1 MRIIGLDVGTKR
13 IGIAKADTSVRIAI
27 PNGYVLVNGQEIPEI
42 LRIARLN
49 DTNFFVVGLPRSND
63 GNETA
68 QSAYAR
74 KFADTLAA
82 SMPGARIYFQ
92 DESLTS
98 VVAEE
103 RLKKRKKNFEKG
115 EIDAEAASII
125 LQDFIE
131 NYAAKLAQN
140 SASKIPNRLVSPAAS
155 MNSSASPA
163 TAISPS
169 VNPAATL
176 GSPEVQSIIN
186 EPTKSEPEST
196 ESPRP
201 VKSLEKPMKKVKRI
215 LLSLFILLFLA
226 GLFGGGYYWY
236 SLQPVSSANCRF
248 DSAKTAAESNEKE
261 ANSVCEYQ
269 TIEISA
275 GESVKQIA
283 NNLKQADLIR
293 NPLAFELYA
302 RINNLH
308 AKLKTGK
315 YSFRKT
321 MSARAIAKQLVNGVV
336 SSDVFNLTILPGTSL
351 LGDKGKSQTGIIHQF
366 RTLGYSEEEIN
377 QALTKHYDNPILK
390 GLYANETKL
399 SDLKIPEKL
408 ALEGY
413 LYGET
418 YQFYNHEKLENV
430 ITTIL
435 NQFNDV
441 VVSNQLEE
449 KFKARGFTLR
459 QGITLAS
466 IIQKEAR
473 TEDMPGVSMVFQNRW
488 RQGIALGSDVTA
500 TYAADITG
508 IDRTNATNADI
519 LAVNSLYNTRKYPG
533 LPPGPIA
540 VPSKAALLAVAE
552 PDSSKASMLYFL
564 TGDDG
569 LMYYSSTDAEHNQ
582 KIRDHCQKLCKVQI

>member
-13 IGIAKADTSVRIAI
+13 IGVAKADTSVRIAI

-131 NYAAKLAQN
+131 HYAAKLAQN
-140 SASKIPNRLVSPAAS
+140 AASKIPNQLVNPVAEMNPFFSPAS
-155 MNSSASPA
+155 
-163 TAISPS
+163 
-169 VNPAATL
+169 TL

-186 EPTKSEPEST
+186 EPTKSESESS

-201 VKSLEKPMKKVKRI
+201 AKSSEKPMKKVKRI

-248 DSAKTAAESNEKE
+248 DSAKAAAESNEKE
-261 ANSVCEYQ
+261 SNSVCEYQ

-336 SSDVFNLTILPGTSL
+336 SSDVFNLTILPGTNL

-390 GLYANETKL
+390 GLYADETKL
-399 SDLKIPEKL
+399 SEPDIPVKL

-449 KFKARGFTLR
+449 KFKARGLSLR
-459 QGITLAS
+459 RGIILAS
-466 IIQKEAR
+466 IIQKEAH
-473 TEDMPGVSMVFQNRW
+473 TEDMPGVSMVFQNRLK
-488 RQGIALGSDVTA
+488 RGIALGSDVTA

-519 LAVNSLYNTRKYPG
+519 LAVNSLYNTRKFPG

>member
-13 IGIAKADTSVRIAI
+13 IGVAKADTSVRIAI

-131 NYAAKLAQN
+131 HYAAKLAQN
-140 SASKIPNRLVSPAAS
+140 AASKIPNQL
-155 MNSSASPA
+155 
-163 TAISPS
+163 
-169 VNPAATL
+169 VNPVAEMNPSFSPVATL

-201 VKSLEKPMKKVKRI
+201 AKSSEKPMKKVKRI
-215 LLSLFILLFLA
+215 IFSLLILIFLA

-248 DSAKTAAESNEKE
+248 DSAKAAAESNEKE

-390 GLYANETKL
+390 DLYANETKL
-399 SDLKIPEKL
+399 SNPEIPEKL

-466 IIQKEAR
+466 IIQKEAH
-473 TEDMPGVSMVFQNRW
+473 TEDMPGVSMVFQNRLK
-488 RQGIALGSDVTA
+488 RGIALGSDVTA

-519 LAVNSLYNTRKYPG
+519 LAVTSSYNTRKFPG

>member
-13 IGIAKADTSVRIAI
+13 IGVAKADTAVRIAI

-131 NYAAKLAQN
+131 HYAAKLAQN
-140 SASKIPNRLVSPAAS
+140 AASKIPNQLTDPAA
-155 MNSSASPA
+155 
-163 TAISPS
+163 
-169 VNPAATL
+169 VL
-176 GSPEVQSIIN
+176 GSPEIQSIIN
-186 EPTKSEPEST
+186 EPSKADSESSKT
-196 ESPRP
+196 EDQLKKQSEQI
-201 VKSLEKPMKKVKRI
+201 KTAEKPMKKVKRI
-215 LLSLFILLFLA
+215 LLSFFILLFLA

-248 DSAKTAAESNEKE
+248 DSAKAAAESNEKE
-261 ANSVCEYQ
+261 SNSVCEYQ

-336 SSDVFNLTILPGTSL
+336 SSDVFNLTILPGTNL

-377 QALTKHYDNPILK
+377 QALTKHYDNPVLK
-390 GLYANETKL
+390 GLYADETKL
-399 SDLKIPEKL
+399 SNPEIPVKL

-449 KFKARGFTLR
+449 KFKARGLSLR
-459 QGITLAS
+459 EGIILAS

-473 TEDMPGVSMVFQNRW
+473 TEDMPGVSMVFQNRLK
-488 RQGIALGSDVTA
+488 QGIALGSDVTA

-519 LAVNSLYNTRKYPG
+519 LAVNSLYNTRKFPG

>member
-13 IGIAKADTSVRIAI
+13 IGVAKADTSVRIAI

-131 NYAAKLAQN
+131 HYAAKLAQN
-140 SASKIPNRLVSPAAS
+140 AASKIPNQLVNPVAEMNPSFSPAS
-155 MNSSASPA
+155 
-163 TAISPS
+163 
-169 VNPAATL
+169 TL

-186 EPTKSEPEST
+186 EPTKSESESS

-201 VKSLEKPMKKVKRI
+201 AKSSEKPMKKVKRI
-215 LLSLFILLFLA
+215 LLSFFILLFLA

-248 DSAKTAAESNEKE
+248 DSAKAAAESNEKE
-261 ANSVCEYQ
+261 SSSVCEYQ

-336 SSDVFNLTILPGTSL
+336 SSDVFNLTILPGTNL

-377 QALTKHYDNPILK
+377 QALTKHYDSPVLK
-390 GLYANETKL
+390 GLYADGNNL
-399 SDLKIPEKL
+399 SEPDIPAKL

-435 NQFNDV
+435 TQFNDV

-466 IIQKEAR
+466 IIQKEAH
-473 TEDMPGVSMVFQNRW
+473 TEDMPGVSMVFQNRLK
-488 RQGIALGSDVTA
+488 RGIALGSDVTA

-508 IDRTNATNADI
+508 IDRTAATNADI
-519 LAVNSLYNTRKYPG
+519 LAVNSRYNTRKSTG
-533 LPPGPIA
+533 IPPGPIA

>member
-13 IGIAKADTSVRIAI
+13 IGVAKADTSVRIAI

-131 NYAAKLAQN
+131 HYAAKLAQN
-140 SASKIPNRLVSPAAS
+140 SAVKIPNQLASPAA
-155 MNSSASPA
+155 NINPSAS
-163 TAISPS
+163 
-169 VNPAATL
+169 PAATL

-201 VKSLEKPMKKVKRI
+201 DRSLEKPMKKVKRI

-248 DSAKTAAESNEKE
+248 DSAKAASESNEKE
-261 ANSVCEYQ
+261 ADSNCEYQ
-269 TIEISA
+269 TIEVTA
-275 GESVKQIA
+275 GESVKEIA
-283 NNLKQADLIR
+283 SSLKQADLIR
-293 NPLAFELYA
+293 NPHAFELYA

-308 AKLKTGK
+308 AKLKAGK

-336 SSDVFNLTILPGTSL
+336 SSDVFNLTILPGTNL

-377 QALTKHYDNPILK
+377 QALTKHYDNPVLK
-390 GLYANETKL
+390 GLYADENKL
-399 SDLKIPEKL
+399 SNPDIPAKL

-459 QGITLAS
+459 EGIILAS
-466 IIQKEAR
+466 IVQKEAR
-473 TEDMPGVSMVFQNRW
+473 TEDMPGVSMVFQNRLK
-488 RQGIALGSDVTA
+488 QGIALGSDVTA

-508 IDRTNATNADI
+508 IDRTTATNADI
-519 LAVNSLYNTRKYPG
+519 LAVNSLYNTRKFPG

-569 LMYYSSTDAEHNQ
+569 LMYYSGTDAEHNQ

>member
-13 IGIAKADTSVRIAI
+13 IGVAKADTSVRIAI

-131 NYAAKLAQN
+131 HYAAKLAQN
-140 SASKIPNRLVSPAAS
+140 AASKIPNQLVNPVAEMNPSFSPAS
-155 MNSSASPA
+155 
-163 TAISPS
+163 
-169 VNPAATL
+169 TL

-186 EPTKSEPEST
+186 EPTKSKAEST

-201 VKSLEKPMKKVKRI
+201 DRSLEKPMKKVKRI

-248 DSAKTAAESNEKE
+248 DSAKAASESNEKE
-261 ANSVCEYQ
+261 ADSNCEYQ
-269 TIEISA
+269 TIEVTA
-275 GESVKQIA
+275 GESVKEIA
-283 NNLKQADLIR
+283 SSLKKADLIR
-293 NPLAFELYA
+293 NPHAFELYA

-308 AKLKTGK
+308 AKLKAGK

-336 SSDVFNLTILPGTSL
+336 SSDVFNLTILPGTNL

-377 QALTKHYDNPILK
+377 QALTKHYDNPVLK
-390 GLYANETKL
+390 GLYADETKL
-399 SDLKIPEKL
+399 SNLEIPAKL

-459 QGITLAS
+459 EGITLAS
-466 IIQKEAR
+466 IIQKEAN
-473 TEDMPGVSMVFQNRW
+473 TEDMPGVSMVFQNRLK
-488 RQGIALGSDVTA
+488 QGIALGSDVTA

-508 IDRTNATNADI
+508 IDRANATNADI
-519 LAVNSLYNTRKYPG
+519 LAVNSLYNTRKFPG

>member
-13 IGIAKADTSVRIAI
+13 IGVAKADTSVRIAI

-131 NYAAKLAQN
+131 HYAAKLAQN
-140 SASKIPNRLVSPAAS
+140 SAVKIPNQLASPAA
-155 MNSSASPA
+155 NIDPSAS
-163 TAISPS
+163 
-169 VNPAATL
+169 PAATL

-186 EPTKSEPEST
+186 EPTKSEPESPD
-196 ESPRP
+196 SPRP
-201 VKSLEKPMKKVKRI
+201 DRSLEKPMKKVKRI

-248 DSAKTAAESNEKE
+248 DSAKAASESNEKE
-261 ANSVCEYQ
+261 ADSNCEYQ
-269 TIEISA
+269 TIEVTA
-275 GESVKQIA
+275 GESVKEIA

-293 NPLAFELYA
+293 NPQAFELYA

-336 SSDVFNLTILPGTSL
+336 SSDVFNLTILPGTNL

-377 QALTKHYDNPILK
+377 QALTKHYDNPVLK
-390 GLYANETKL
+390 GLYADENKL
-399 SDLKIPEKL
+399 SNPDIPAKL

-449 KFKARGFTLR
+449 KFKARGLSLR
-459 QGITLAS
+459 EGITLAS
-466 IIQKEAR
+466 IIQKEAN
-473 TEDMPGVSMVFQNRW
+473 TEDMPGVSMVFQNRLK
-488 RQGIALGSDVTA
+488 QGIALGSDVTA

-508 IDRTNATNADI
+508 IDRANATNADI
-519 LAVNSLYNTRKYPG
+519 LAVNSLYNTRKFPG

>member
-13 IGIAKADTSVRIAI
+13 IGVAKADTSVRIAI

-131 NYAAKLAQN
+131 HYAAKLAQN
-140 SASKIPNRLVSPAAS
+140 SAVKIPNQLASPAA
-155 MNSSASPA
+155 NIDPSAS
-163 TAISPS
+163 
-169 VNPAATL
+169 PAATL

-201 VKSLEKPMKKVKRI
+201 DRSLEKPMKKVKRI
-215 LLSLFILLFLA
+215 LFSILILIFLA

-248 DSAKTAAESNEKE
+248 DSAKAAAESNEKE
-261 ANSVCEYQ
+261 SNSVCEYQ

-336 SSDVFNLTILPGTSL
+336 SSDVFNLTILPGTNL

-377 QALTKHYDNPILK
+377 KALTKHYDNPVLK
-390 GLYANETKL
+390 GLYADETKL
-399 SDLKIPEKL
+399 SNPEIPVKL

-449 KFKARGFTLR
+449 KFKARGLSLR
-459 QGITLAS
+459 EGIILAS

-519 LAVNSLYNTRKYPG
+519 LAVNSLYNTRKFPG

-582 KIRDHCQKLCKVQI
+582 KIRDHCQKLCRVQI

>member
-13 IGIAKADTSVRIAI
+13 IGVAKADTSVRIAI

-140 SASKIPNRLVSPAAS
+140 STSKIPNRLVSPAAS

-215 LLSLFILLFLA
+215 LFSLFILLFLA

-248 DSAKTAAESNEKE
+248 DSAKAASESNEKE
-261 ANSVCEYQ
+261 SNSVCEYQ

-283 NNLKQADLIR
+283 NNLKRADLIR

-390 GLYANETKL
+390 GLYADEIKL
-399 SDLKIPEKL
+399 SEPDIPVKL

-449 KFKARGFTLR
+449 KFKARGLSLR
-459 QGITLAS
+459 QGIILAS
-466 IIQKEAR
+466 IIQKEAH
-473 TEDMPGVSMVFQNRW
+473 TEDMPGVSMVFQNRLK
-488 RQGIALGSDVTA
+488 RGIALGSDVTA
-500 TYAADITG
+500 TYAADIVG
-508 IDRTNATNADI
+508 IDRATATNADI
-519 LAVNSLYNTRKYPG
+519 LAVESRYNTRKSTG

>member
-1 MRIIGLDVGTKR
+1 
-13 IGIAKADTSVRIAI
+13 
-27 PNGYVLVNGQEIPEI
+27 
-42 LRIARLN
+42 
-49 DTNFFVVGLPRSND
+49 
-63 GNETA
+63 
-68 QSAYAR
+68 
-74 KFADTLAA
+74 
-82 SMPGARIYFQ
+82 
-92 DESLTS
+92 
-98 VVAEE
+98 
-103 RLKKRKKNFEKG
+103 
-115 EIDAEAASII
+115 
-125 LQDFIE
+125 
-131 NYAAKLAQN
+131 
-140 SASKIPNRLVSPAAS
+140 
-155 MNSSASPA
+155 
-163 TAISPS
+163 
-169 VNPAATL
+169 
-176 GSPEVQSIIN
+176 
-186 EPTKSEPEST
+186 
-196 ESPRP
+196 
-201 VKSLEKPMKKVKRI
+201 MKKVKRI
-215 LLSLFILLFLA
+215 LLSFFILLFLA

-248 DSAKTAAESNEKE
+248 DSAKAAAESNEKE
-261 ANSVCEYQ
+261 SNSVCEYQ

-336 SSDVFNLTILPGTSL
+336 SSDVFNLTILPGTNL

-377 QALTKHYDNPILK
+377 QALTKHYDNPVLK
-390 GLYANETKL
+390 GLYADKTKL
-399 SDLKIPEKL
+399 SNPEIPAKL

-459 QGITLAS
+459 EGIILAS
-466 IIQKEAR
+466 VIQKEAR
-473 TEDMPGVSMVFQNRW
+473 TEDMPGVSMVFQNRLK
-488 RQGIALGSDVTA
+488 QGIALGSDVTA

-508 IDRTNATNADI
+508 VDRTNATNADI
-519 LAVNSLYNTRKYPG
+519 LAVNSLYNTRRFPG

>member
-13 IGIAKADTSVRIAI
+13 IGVAKADTSVRIAI

-131 NYAAKLAQN
+131 HYAAKLAQN
-140 SASKIPNRLVSPAAS
+140 AASKIPNQLASPAA
-155 MNSSASPA
+155 NIDPSASPA

-169 VNPAATL
+169 FSPATTL

-186 EPTKSEPEST
+186 ESTKSEAEST

-201 VKSLEKPMKKVKRI
+201 DRSLEKPMKKVKRI

-248 DSAKTAAESNEKE
+248 DSAKAASESNEKE
-261 ANSVCEYQ
+261 ADSNCEYQ
-269 TIEISA
+269 TIEVTA

-336 SSDVFNLTILPGTSL
+336 SSDVFNLTILPGTNL

-377 QALTKHYDNPILK
+377 QALTKHYDNPVLK
-390 GLYANETKL
+390 GLYADETKL
-399 SDLKIPEKL
+399 SNPEIPVKL

-449 KFKARGFTLR
+449 KFKARGLSLR
-459 QGITLAS
+459 EGIILAS

-473 TEDMPGVSMVFQNRW
+473 TEDMPGVSMVFQNRL

-508 IDRTNATNADI
+508 IDRANATNADI
-519 LAVNSLYNTRKYPG
+519 LAVNSLYNTRKFPG

>member
-13 IGIAKADTSVRIAI
+13 IGVAKADTSVRIAI

-131 NYAAKLAQN
+131 HYAAKLAQN
-140 SASKIPNRLVSPAAS
+140 AASKIPNQLVNPVAEMNPSFSPAS
-155 MNSSASPA
+155 
-163 TAISPS
+163 
-169 VNPAATL
+169 TL

-186 EPTKSEPEST
+186 EPTKSESESS

-201 VKSLEKPMKKVKRI
+201 AKSSEKPMKKVKRI
-215 LLSLFILLFLA
+215 LLSFFILLFLA

-248 DSAKTAAESNEKE
+248 DSAKAAAESNEKE
-261 ANSVCEYQ
+261 SNSVCEYQ

-336 SSDVFNLTILPGTSL
+336 SSDVFNLTILPGTNL

-377 QALTKHYDNPILK
+377 QALTKHYDNPVLK
-390 GLYANETKL
+390 GLYADETKL
-399 SDLKIPEKL
+399 SNPEIPAKL

-459 QGITLAS
+459 EGIILAS

-473 TEDMPGVSMVFQNRW
+473 TEDMSGVSMVFQNRLK
-488 RQGIALGSDVTA
+488 QGIALGSDVTA

-519 LAVNSLYNTRKYPG
+519 LAVNSLYNTRKFPG

>member
-215 LLSLFILLFLA
+215 LFSLFILLFLA

-248 DSAKTAAESNEKE
+248 DSAKAASESNEKE
-261 ANSVCEYQ
+261 SNSVCEYQ
-269 TIEISA
+269 TIEISD

-283 NNLKQADLIR
+283 NNLKRADLIR

-449 KFKARGFTLR
+449 KFKARGLSLR
-459 QGITLAS
+459 RGIILAS
-466 IIQKEAR
+466 IIQKEAN
-473 TEDMPGVSMVFQNRW
+473 TEDMPGVSMVFQNRLK
-488 RQGIALGSDVTA
+488 RGIALGSDVTA

-508 IDRTNATNADI
+508 IDRANATNADI
-519 LAVNSLYNTRKYPG
+519 LAVNSRYNTRKSTG

-552 PDSSKASMLYFL
+552 PDTSKASMLYFL

>member
-13 IGIAKADTSVRIAI
+13 IGVAKADTSVRIAI

-131 NYAAKLAQN
+131 HYAAKLAQN
-140 SASKIPNRLVSPAAS
+140 AASKIPNQLVNPVAEMNPSFSPAS
-155 MNSSASPA
+155 
-163 TAISPS
+163 
-169 VNPAATL
+169 TL

-186 EPTKSEPEST
+186 EPTKSESESS

-201 VKSLEKPMKKVKRI
+201 AKSSEKPMKKVKRI
-215 LLSLFILLFLA
+215 LLSFFILLFLA

-248 DSAKTAAESNEKE
+248 DSAKAAAESNEKE
-261 ANSVCEYQ
+261 SNSVCEYQ

-336 SSDVFNLTILPGTSL
+336 SSDVFNLTILPGTNL

-377 QALTKHYDNPILK
+377 QAITKHYDNPVLK
-390 GLYANETKL
+390 GLYADETKL
-399 SDLKIPEKL
+399 SNPDIPAKL

-459 QGITLAS
+459 EGVILAS

-473 TEDMPGVSMVFQNRW
+473 TEDMPGVSMVFQNR
-488 RQGIALGSDVTA
+488 RRLGIALGSDVTA

-519 LAVNSLYNTRKYPG
+519 LAVNSLYNTRKFPG

>member
-13 IGIAKADTSVRIAI
+13 IGVAKADTSVRIAI

-131 NYAAKLAQN
+131 HYAAKLAQN
-140 SASKIPNRLVSPAAS
+140 SAVKIPNQLASPAA
-155 MNSSASPA
+155 NIDPSASPA
-163 TAISPS
+163 S
-169 VNPAATL
+169 TL

-186 EPTKSEPEST
+186 EPTKSEAEST

-201 VKSLEKPMKKVKRI
+201 DRSLEKPMKKVKRI

-248 DSAKTAAESNEKE
+248 DSAKAAAESNEKE
-261 ANSVCEYQ
+261 SNSVCEYQ

-293 NPLAFELYA
+293 NPLAFEFYA

-336 SSDVFNLTILPGTSL
+336 SSDVFNLTILPGTNL

-377 QALTKHYDNPILK
+377 QALTKHYDNPVLK
-390 GLYANETKL
+390 GLYADETKL
-399 SDLKIPEKL
+399 SNPEIPVKL
-408 ALEGY
+408 TLEGY

-449 KFKARGFTLR
+449 KFKARGLSLR
-459 QGITLAS
+459 EGIILAS
-466 IIQKEAR
+466 IIQKEAN
-473 TEDMPGVSMVFQNRW
+473 TEDMPGVSMVFQNRLK
-488 RQGIALGSDVTA
+488 QGIALGSDVTA

-519 LAVNSLYNTRKYPG
+519 LAVNSLYNTRKFPG

-569 LMYYSSTDAEHNQ
+569 LMYYSGTDAEHNQ

>member
-131 NYAAKLAQN
+131 HYAAKLAQN
-140 SASKIPNRLVSPAAS
+140 SAVKIPNQLVSPVTS
-155 MNSSASPA
+155 MNQSISPA
-163 TAISPS
+163 T
-169 VNPAATL
+169 TL

-186 EPTKSEPEST
+186 ESTKSEPEST

-201 VKSLEKPMKKVKRI
+201 DRSLEKPMKKVKRI

-248 DSAKTAAESNEKE
+248 DSAKAASESNEKE
-261 ANSVCEYQ
+261 ADSNCEYQ
-269 TIEISA
+269 TIEVTA
-275 GESVKQIA
+275 GESVKEIA
-283 NNLKQADLIR
+283 SSLKQADLIR
-293 NPLAFELYA
+293 NPHAFELYA

-308 AKLKTGK
+308 AKLKAGK

-336 SSDVFNLTILPGTSL
+336 SSDVFNLTILPGTNL

-377 QALTKHYDNPILK
+377 QALTKHYNNPVLK
-390 GLYANETKL
+390 GLYADEAKL
-399 SDLKIPEKL
+399 SNPDIPAKL

-459 QGITLAS
+459 EGITLAS
-466 IIQKEAR
+466 IIQKEAN
-473 TEDMPGVSMVFQNRW
+473 TEDMPGVSMVFQNRLK
-488 RQGIALGSDVTA
+488 QGIALGSDVTA

-519 LAVNSLYNTRKYPG
+519 LAVNSLYNTRKFPG

>member
-13 IGIAKADTSVRIAI
+13 IGVAKADTSVRIAI

-169 VNPAATL
+169 FSPATTL

-186 EPTKSEPEST
+186 EPTKLESESS
-196 ESPRP
+196 ESPRLA
-201 VKSLEKPMKKVKRI
+201 KSSEKPMKKVKRI

-248 DSAKTAAESNEKE
+248 DSAKAAAESNEKE

-269 TIEISA
+269 IIEISA

-466 IIQKEAR
+466 IIQKEAN
-473 TEDMPGVSMVFQNRW
+473 TEDMPGVSMVFQNRLK
-488 RQGIALGSDVTA
+488 RGIALGSDVTA

-508 IDRTNATNADI
+508 IDRTTATNADI
-519 LAVNSLYNTRKYPG
+519 LAVDSFYNTRKYPG

>member
-13 IGIAKADTSVRIAI
+13 IGVAKADTSVRIAI

-131 NYAAKLAQN
+131 HYAAKLAQN
-140 SASKIPNRLVSPAAS
+140 SASKIPNQLVNAAT
-155 MNSSASPA
+155 NINPSASPA
-163 TAISPS
+163 S
-169 VNPAATL
+169 TL

-186 EPTKSEPEST
+186 EPTKSESESS

-201 VKSLEKPMKKVKRI
+201 AKSSEKPMKKVKRI

-248 DSAKTAAESNEKE
+248 DSAKAAAESNEKE
-261 ANSVCEYQ
+261 SNSVCEYQ
-269 TIEISA
+269 TIEVSA

-283 NNLKQADLIR
+283 NNLKQSGLIR

-336 SSDVFNLTILPGTSL
+336 SSDVFNLTILPGTNL

-377 QALTKHYDNPILK
+377 QALTKHYDNPVLK
-390 GLYANETKL
+390 GLYADETKL
-399 SDLKIPEKL
+399 SNPEIPAKL

-441 VVSNQLEE
+441 VASNQLEE

-459 QGITLAS
+459 EGIILAS

-473 TEDMPGVSMVFQNRW
+473 TEDMPGVSMVFQNRL

-519 LAVNSLYNTRKYPG
+519 LAVNSLYNTRKFPG

>member
-13 IGIAKADTSVRIAI
+13 IGVAKADTSVRIAI

-131 NYAAKLAQN
+131 HYAAKLAQN
-140 SASKIPNRLVSPAAS
+140 TASKIPNQL
-155 MNSSASPA
+155 ASPA
-163 TAISPS
+163 VNIDPS
-169 VNPAATL
+169 ASPAATL
-176 GSPEVQSIIN
+176 GSPEIQSIIN
-186 EPTKSEPEST
+186 EPTKPDLDSSESLR
-196 ESPRP
+196 SDR
-201 VKSLEKPMKKVKRI
+201 SLEKPMKKVKRI

-236 SLQPVSSANCRF
+236 SLQSVSSANCRF
-248 DSAKTAAESNEKE
+248 DSAKAAAESNEKE
-261 ANSVCEYQ
+261 ADSNCEYQ
-269 TIEISA
+269 TIEVTA
-275 GESVKQIA
+275 GESVKEIA

-293 NPLAFELYA
+293 DPMAFELYA
-302 RINNLH
+302 RISNFH
-308 AKLKTGK
+308 AKLKAGK

-336 SSDVFNLTILPGTSL
+336 SSDVFNLTILPGTNL

-377 QALTKHYDNPILK
+377 QALTKHYDNPVLK
-390 GLYANETKL
+390 GLYADENKL
-399 SDLKIPEKL
+399 SNPDIPAKL

-430 ITTIL
+430 IMTIL

-449 KFKARGFTLR
+449 KFKARGLSLR
-459 QGITLAS
+459 EGIILAS

-473 TEDMPGVSMVFQNRW
+473 TEDMPGVSMVFQNRLK
-488 RQGIALGSDVTA
+488 QGIALGSDVTA

-519 LAVNSLYNTRKYPG
+519 LAVNSLYNTRKFPG

>member
-13 IGIAKADTSVRIAI
+13 IGVAKADTSVRIAI

-131 NYAAKLAQN
+131 HYAAKLAQN
-140 SASKIPNRLVSPAAS
+140 SAVKIPNQLASPAA
-155 MNSSASPA
+155 NIDPSAS
-163 TAISPS
+163 
-169 VNPAATL
+169 PAATL

-201 VKSLEKPMKKVKRI
+201 DRSLEKPMKKVKRI
-215 LLSLFILLFLA
+215 LFSILILIFLA

-248 DSAKTAAESNEKE
+248 DSAKAAAESNEKE
-261 ANSVCEYQ
+261 SNSVCEYQ

-336 SSDVFNLTILPGTSL
+336 SSDVFNLTILPGTNL

-377 QALTKHYDNPILK
+377 QALTKHYDNPVLK
-390 GLYANETKL
+390 GLYADETKL
-399 SDLKIPEKL
+399 SNPEIPVKL

-430 ITTIL
+430 TTTIL

-449 KFKARGFTLR
+449 KFKARGLSLR
-459 QGITLAS
+459 EGIILAS

-473 TEDMPGVSMVFQNRW
+473 TEDMPGVSMVFQNRLK
-488 RQGIALGSDVTA
+488 QGIALGSDVTA

-519 LAVNSLYNTRKYPG
+519 LAVNSLYNTRKFPG

>member
-215 LLSLFILLFLA
+215 LLSLFILLFFA

-248 DSAKTAAESNEKE
+248 DSAKAAAESNEKE

>member
-13 IGIAKADTSVRIAI
+13 IGVAKADTSVRIAI

-131 NYAAKLAQN
+131 HYAAKLAQN
-140 SASKIPNRLVSPAAS
+140 SASKIPNQLVNAAT
-155 MNSSASPA
+155 NINPSAS
-163 TAISPS
+163 
-169 VNPAATL
+169 PAATL

-201 VKSLEKPMKKVKRI
+201 DRSLEKPMKKVKRI

-248 DSAKTAAESNEKE
+248 DSAKAAAESNEKE

-269 TIEISA
+269 TIEVTA
-275 GESVKQIA
+275 GESVKEIA
-283 NNLKQADLIR
+283 NNLKRADLIR
-293 NPLAFELYA
+293 NPHAFELYA

-308 AKLKTGK
+308 AKLKAGR

-336 SSDVFNLTILPGTSL
+336 SSDVFNLTILPGTNL

-366 RTLGYSEEEIN
+366 RTLGYPEEEIN
-377 QALTKHYDNPILK
+377 QALTKHYDNPVLK
-390 GLYANETKL
+390 GLYADETKL
-399 SDLKIPEKL
+399 SNPEIPVKL

-449 KFKARGFTLR
+449 KFKARGLSLR
-459 QGITLAS
+459 EGIILAS
-466 IIQKEAR
+466 IIQKEAH
-473 TEDMPGVSMVFQNRW
+473 TEDMPGVSMVFQNRLK
-488 RQGIALGSDVTA
+488 RGIALGSDVTA

-519 LAVNSLYNTRKYPG
+519 LAVTSSYNTRKFPG

>member
-13 IGIAKADTSVRIAI
+13 IGVAKVDTSVRIAI

-131 NYAAKLAQN
+131 HYAAKLAQN

-155 MNSSASPA
+155 MNPSISPA

-169 VNPAATL
+169 VSPATTL

-186 EPTKSEPEST
+186 EPTKSESEST

-201 VKSLEKPMKKVKRI
+201 AKSSEKPMKKVKRI
-215 LLSLFILLFLA
+215 IFSLLILIFLA

-248 DSAKTAAESNEKE
+248 DSARAAAESNEKE
-261 ANSVCEYQ
+261 SNSVCEYQ

-283 NNLKQADLIR
+283 NNLKQVDLIR

-377 QALTKHYDNPILK
+377 QALTKHYDNPVLN
-390 GLYANETKL
+390 GLYAGENNL
-399 SDLKIPEKL
+399 SEPDIPAKL

-449 KFKARGFTLR
+449 KFKARGLSLR
-459 QGITLAS
+459 EGIILAS
-466 IIQKEAR
+466 IIQKEAN
-473 TEDMPGVSMVFQNRW
+473 TEDMPGVSMVFQNRLK
-488 RQGIALGSDVTA
+488 RGIALGSDVTA

-508 IDRTNATNADI
+508 IDRANATNADI
-519 LAVNSLYNTRKYPG
+519 LAVNSRYNTRKSTG

-552 PDSSKASMLYFL
+552 PDTSKASMLYFL

>member
-13 IGIAKADTSVRIAI
+13 IGVAKADTSVRIAI
-27 PNGYVLVNGQEIPEI
+27 PNGYVMVNGQEIPEI

-140 SASKIPNRLVSPAAS
+140 SAVKIPNQL
-155 MNSSASPA
+155 ASPA
-163 TAISPS
+163 TNIDPS
-169 VNPAATL
+169 ASPAATL

-186 EPTKSEPEST
+186 EPTKSEAEST

-201 VKSLEKPMKKVKRI
+201 DRSLEKPMKKVKRI

-248 DSAKTAAESNEKE
+248 DSAKAASESNEKE
-261 ANSVCEYQ
+261 ADSNCEYQ
-269 TIEISA
+269 TIEVTA
-275 GESVKQIA
+275 GESVKEIA
-283 NNLKQADLIR
+283 SSLKQADLIR
-293 NPLAFELYA
+293 NPHAFELYA

-308 AKLKTGK
+308 AKLKAGK

-336 SSDVFNLTILPGTSL
+336 SSDVFNLTILPGTNL

-377 QALTKHYDNPILK
+377 QALTKHYDNPVLK
-390 GLYANETKL
+390 GLYADENKL
-399 SDLKIPEKL
+399 SNPDIPAKL

-449 KFKARGFTLR
+449 KFKARGLSLR
-459 QGITLAS
+459 EGIILAS

-473 TEDMPGVSMVFQNRW
+473 TEDMPGVSMVFQNRL

-508 IDRTNATNADI
+508 IDRANATNADI
-519 LAVNSLYNTRKYPG
+519 LAVNSLYNTRKFPG

>member
-13 IGIAKADTSVRIAI
+13 IGVAKADTSVRIAI

-131 NYAAKLAQN
+131 HYAAKLAQN
-140 SASKIPNRLVSPAAS
+140 AASKIPNQLVNTTTNINP
-155 MNSSASPA
+155 SASPA
-163 TAISPS
+163 S
-169 VNPAATL
+169 TL

-186 EPTKSEPEST
+186 EPTKSESESS

-201 VKSLEKPMKKVKRI
+201 AKSSEKPMKKVKRI

-248 DSAKTAAESNEKE
+248 DSAKAAAESNEKE
-261 ANSVCEYQ
+261 SNSVCEYQ
-269 TIEISA
+269 TIEVSA

-283 NNLKQADLIR
+283 NNLKQSGLIR

-336 SSDVFNLTILPGTSL
+336 SSDVFNLTILPGTNL

-377 QALTKHYDNPILK
+377 QALTKHYDNPVLK
-390 GLYANETKL
+390 GLYADETKL
-399 SDLKIPEKL
+399 SNPEIPAKL

-441 VVSNQLEE
+441 VASNQLEE

-459 QGITLAS
+459 EGIILAS

-473 TEDMPGVSMVFQNRW
+473 TEDMPGVSMVFQNRL

-508 IDRTNATNADI
+508 IDRANATNADI
-519 LAVNSLYNTRKYPG
+519 LAVNSLYNTRKFPG

>member
-13 IGIAKADTSVRIAI
+13 IGVAKADTSVRIAI

-131 NYAAKLAQN
+131 HYAAKLAQN
-140 SASKIPNRLVSPAAS
+140 SASKIPNQLVNPVTEMNPSFSPAS
-155 MNSSASPA
+155 
-163 TAISPS
+163 
-169 VNPAATL
+169 TL

-186 EPTKSEPEST
+186 EPTKSESESS

-201 VKSLEKPMKKVKRI
+201 AKSSEKPMKKVKRI
-215 LLSLFILLFLA
+215 LFSILILIFLA

-248 DSAKTAAESNEKE
+248 DSAKAASESNEKE
-261 ANSVCEYQ
+261 ADSNCEYQ
-269 TIEISA
+269 TIEVTA
-275 GESVKQIA
+275 GESVKEIA

-336 SSDVFNLTILPGTSL
+336 SSDVFNLTILPGTNL

-377 QALTKHYDNPILK
+377 QALTKHYDNPVLK
-390 GLYANETKL
+390 GLYADETKL
-399 SDLKIPEKL
+399 SNPEIPVKL

-449 KFKARGFTLR
+449 KFKARGLSLR
-459 QGITLAS
+459 EGIILAS

-473 TEDMPGVSMVFQNRW
+473 TEDMPGVSMVFQNRLK
-488 RQGIALGSDVTA
+488 QGIALGSDVTA

-519 LAVNSLYNTRKYPG
+519 LAVNSLYNTRKFPG

-552 PDSSKASMLYFL
+552 PDNSKASMLYFL

>member
-13 IGIAKADTSVRIAI
+13 IGVAKADTSVRIAI

-131 NYAAKLAQN
+131 HYAAKLAQN
-140 SASKIPNRLVSPAAS
+140 AASKIPNQLVNPVAEMNPSFSPAS
-155 MNSSASPA
+155 
-163 TAISPS
+163 
-169 VNPAATL
+169 TL

-201 VKSLEKPMKKVKRI
+201 DRSLEKPMKKVKRI

-248 DSAKTAAESNEKE
+248 DSAKAAAESNEKE

-269 TIEISA
+269 TIEVTA
-275 GESVKQIA
+275 GESVKEIA
-283 NNLKQADLIR
+283 NNLKRADLIR
-293 NPLAFELYA
+293 NPHAFELYA

-308 AKLKTGK
+308 AKLKAGK

-336 SSDVFNLTILPGTSL
+336 SSDVFNLTILPGTNL

-377 QALTKHYDNPILK
+377 QALTKHYDNPVLK
-390 GLYANETKL
+390 GLYADETKL
-399 SDLKIPEKL
+399 SNPEIPAKL

-459 QGITLAS
+459 EGIILAS

-473 TEDMPGVSMVFQNRW
+473 TEDMPGVSMVFQNRLK
-488 RQGIALGSDVTA
+488 QGIALGSDVTA

-519 LAVNSLYNTRKYPG
+519 LAVNSLYNTRKFPG

>member
-13 IGIAKADTSVRIAI
+13 IGVAKADTSVRIAI

-131 NYAAKLAQN
+131 HYAAKLAQN
-140 SASKIPNRLVSPAAS
+140 AASKIPNQLVNPVAEMNPSFSPAS
-155 MNSSASPA
+155 
-163 TAISPS
+163 
-169 VNPAATL
+169 TL
-176 GSPEVQSIIN
+176 GSLEVQSIIN
-186 EPTKSEPEST
+186 EPTKSESESS

-201 VKSLEKPMKKVKRI
+201 AKSSEKPMKKVKRI
-215 LLSLFILLFLA
+215 LLSFFILLFLA

-248 DSAKTAAESNEKE
+248 DSAKAAAESNEKE
-261 ANSVCEYQ
+261 SNSVCEYQ

-336 SSDVFNLTILPGTSL
+336 SSDVFNLTILPGTNL

-377 QALTKHYDNPILK
+377 QALTKHYDNPVLK
-390 GLYANETKL
+390 GLYADETKL
-399 SDLKIPEKL
+399 SNPEIPVKL

-449 KFKARGFTLR
+449 KFKARGLSLR
-459 QGITLAS
+459 EGIILAS

-473 TEDMPGVSMVFQNRW
+473 TEDMPGVSMVFQNRL

-508 IDRTNATNADI
+508 IDRANATNADI
-519 LAVNSLYNTRKYPG
+519 LAVNSLYNTRKFPG

>member
-13 IGIAKADTSVRIAI
+13 IGVAKADTSVRIAI

-131 NYAAKLAQN
+131 HYAAKLAQN
-140 SASKIPNRLVSPAAS
+140 AASKIPNQLVNPVAE
-155 MNSSASPA
+155 MN
-163 TAISPS
+163 PS
-169 VNPAATL
+169 FSPAATL

-186 EPTKSEPEST
+186 EPTKLEAEST

-201 VKSLEKPMKKVKRI
+201 DRSLEKPMKKVKRI

-248 DSAKTAAESNEKE
+248 DSAKAAAESNEKE

-269 TIEISA
+269 IIEISA

-336 SSDVFNLTILPGTSL
+336 SSDVFNLTILPGTNL

-377 QALTKHYDNPILK
+377 QALTKHYDNPVLK
-390 GLYANETKL
+390 GLYADENKL
-399 SDLKIPEKL
+399 SNPDIPAKL

-449 KFKARGFTLR
+449 KFKARGLSLR
-459 QGITLAS
+459 EGITLAS
-466 IIQKEAR
+466 IIQKEAN
-473 TEDMPGVSMVFQNRW
+473 TEDMPGVSMVFQNRLK
-488 RQGIALGSDVTA
+488 QGIALGSDVTA

-519 LAVNSLYNTRKYPG
+519 LAVNSLYNTRKFPG

>member
-13 IGIAKADTSVRIAI
+13 IGVAKADTSVRIAI

-140 SASKIPNRLVSPAAS
+140 AASKIPNQL
-155 MNSSASPA
+155 
-163 TAISPS
+163 
-169 VNPAATL
+169 VNPVTEINPASTL
-176 GSPEVQSIIN
+176 GSSEIQSIIN

-201 VKSLEKPMKKVKRI
+201 AKSSEKPMKKVKRI
-215 LLSLFILLFLA
+215 LLSFFILLFLA

-248 DSAKTAAESNEKE
+248 DSAKAAAESNEKE
-261 ANSVCEYQ
+261 SNSVCEYQ

-336 SSDVFNLTILPGTSL
+336 SSDVFNLTILPGTNL

-377 QALTKHYDNPILK
+377 QALTKHYDNPVLK
-390 GLYANETKL
+390 GLYVDETKL
-399 SDLKIPEKL
+399 SNPEIPVKL

-449 KFKARGFTLR
+449 KFKARGLSLR
-459 QGITLAS
+459 EGIILAS

-473 TEDMPGVSMVFQNRW
+473 TEDMPGVSMVFQNRLK
-488 RQGIALGSDVTA
+488 RGIALGSDVTA
-500 TYAADITG
+500 TYAADIVG
-508 IDRTNATNADI
+508 IDRATATNADI
-519 LAVNSLYNTRKYPG
+519 LAVESRYNTRRSTG

>member
-13 IGIAKADTSVRIAI
+13 IGVAKADTSVRIAI

-155 MNSSASPA
+155 MNSSVSPA

-169 VNPAATL
+169 VSPATTL

-186 EPTKSEPEST
+186 ESTKSEPEST
-196 ESPRP
+196 ETPRSDR
-201 VKSLEKPMKKVKRI
+201 SLEKPMKKVKRI

-248 DSAKTAAESNEKE
+248 DSAKAAAESNEKE

-283 NNLKQADLIR
+283 NNLKQAGLIR

-308 AKLKTGK
+308 AKLKAGK

-390 GLYANETKL
+390 GLYADENKL
-399 SDLKIPEKL
+399 SSLDIPAKL
-408 ALEGY
+408 SLEGY

-449 KFKARGFTLR
+449 KFKARGLSLR
-459 QGITLAS
+459 QGIILAS
-466 IIQKEAR
+466 IIQKEAH
-473 TEDMPGVSMVFQNRW
+473 TEDMPGVSMVFQNRLK
-488 RQGIALGSDVTA
+488 RGIALGSDVTA

-508 IDRTNATNADI
+508 IDRTNATNVDI
-519 LAVNSLYNTRKYPG
+519 LAVNSLYNTRKFPG

>member
-13 IGIAKADTSVRIAI
+13 IGVAKADTSVRIAI

-131 NYAAKLAQN
+131 HYAAKLAQN
-140 SASKIPNRLVSPAAS
+140 AASKIPNQLVNATTNINP
-155 MNSSASPA
+155 SAS
-163 TAISPS
+163 
-169 VNPAATL
+169 PAATL

-186 EPTKSEPEST
+186 EPTKSELEST
-196 ESPRP
+196 ESPKPDR
-201 VKSLEKPMKKVKRI
+201 SLEKPMKKVKRI

-248 DSAKTAAESNEKE
+248 DSAKAAAESNEKE
-261 ANSVCEYQ
+261 ADPNCEYQ
-269 TIEISA
+269 TIEVTA
-275 GESVKQIA
+275 GESVKEIA
-283 NNLKQADLIR
+283 HNLKRADLIR
-293 NPLAFELYA
+293 NPMAFELYA

-336 SSDVFNLTILPGTSL
+336 SSDVFNLTILPGTNL

-390 GLYANETKL
+390 GLYADETKL
-399 SDLKIPEKL
+399 SEPDIPVKL

-449 KFKARGFTLR
+449 KFKARGLSLR
-459 QGITLAS
+459 RGIILAS
-466 IIQKEAR
+466 IIQKEAH
-473 TEDMPGVSMVFQNRW
+473 TEDMPGVSMVFQNRLK
-488 RQGIALGSDVTA
+488 RGIALGSDVTA
-500 TYAADITG
+500 TYAADIVG
-508 IDRTNATNADI
+508 IDRATATNADI
-519 LAVNSLYNTRKYPG
+519 LAVESRYNTRKSTG

>member
-13 IGIAKADTSVRIAI
+13 IGVAKADTSVRIAI

-131 NYAAKLAQN
+131 HYAAKLAQN
-140 SASKIPNRLVSPAAS
+140 SASKIPNQLVNPVAEMNPSFSPAS
-155 MNSSASPA
+155 
-163 TAISPS
+163 
-169 VNPAATL
+169 TL

-186 EPTKSEPEST
+186 EPTKSESESS

-201 VKSLEKPMKKVKRI
+201 AKSSEKPMKKVKRI
-215 LLSLFILLFLA
+215 LLSFFILLFLA

-248 DSAKTAAESNEKE
+248 DSAKAAAESNEKE
-261 ANSVCEYQ
+261 SNSVCEYQ

-336 SSDVFNLTILPGTSL
+336 SSDVFNLTILPGTNL

-377 QALTKHYDNPILK
+377 QALTKHYDNPVLK
-390 GLYANETKL
+390 GLYADETKL
-399 SDLKIPEKL
+399 SNPEIPVKL

-449 KFKARGFTLR
+449 KFKARGLSLR
-459 QGITLAS
+459 EGIILAS

-473 TEDMPGVSMVFQNRW
+473 TEDMPGVSMVFQNRLK
-488 RQGIALGSDVTA
+488 QGIALGSDVTA

-519 LAVNSLYNTRKYPG
+519 LAVNSLYNTRKFPG

>member
-13 IGIAKADTSVRIAI
+13 IGVAKADTSVRIAI

-131 NYAAKLAQN
+131 HYAAKLAQN
-140 SASKIPNRLVSPAAS
+140 SAVKIPNQLASPAA
-155 MNSSASPA
+155 NINPSAS
-163 TAISPS
+163 
-169 VNPAATL
+169 PAATL

-186 EPTKSEPEST
+186 EPTKSEAEST

-201 VKSLEKPMKKVKRI
+201 DRSLEKPMKKVKRI

-248 DSAKTAAESNEKE
+248 DSAKAASESNEKE
-261 ANSVCEYQ
+261 ADSNCEYQ
-269 TIEISA
+269 TIEVTA
-275 GESVKQIA
+275 GESVKEIA
-283 NNLKQADLIR
+283 SSLKQADLIR
-293 NPLAFELYA
+293 NPHAFELYA

-308 AKLKTGK
+308 AKLKAGK

-336 SSDVFNLTILPGTSL
+336 SSDVFNLTILPGTNL

-390 GLYANETKL
+390 GLYADETKL
-399 SDLKIPEKL
+399 SNPEIPVKL

-459 QGITLAS
+459 EGITLAS

-508 IDRTNATNADI
+508 IDRANATNADI
-519 LAVNSLYNTRKYPG
+519 LAVNSLYNTRKFPG

>member
-13 IGIAKADTSVRIAI
+13 IGVAKADTSVRIAI

-131 NYAAKLAQN
+131 HYAAKLAQN
-140 SASKIPNRLVSPAAS
+140 AASKIPNQLASPAA
-155 MNSSASPA
+155 NIDPSASPA
-163 TAISPS
+163 TATSPS

-186 EPTKSEPEST
+186 EPTKSEAEST

-201 VKSLEKPMKKVKRI
+201 DRSLEKPMKKVKRI

-236 SLQPVSSANCRF
+236 SLQSVSSANCRF
-248 DSAKTAAESNEKE
+248 DSAKAAAESNEKE
-261 ANSVCEYQ
+261 ADSNCEYQ
-269 TIEISA
+269 TIEVTA
-275 GESVKQIA
+275 GESVKEIA
-283 NNLKQADLIR
+283 SSLKQADLIR
-293 NPLAFELYA
+293 NPMAFELYA

-336 SSDVFNLTILPGTSL
+336 SSDVFNLTILPGTNL

-377 QALTKHYDNPILK
+377 QALTKHYDNPVLK
-390 GLYANETKL
+390 GLYADENKL
-399 SDLKIPEKL
+399 SNPDIPAKL

-459 QGITLAS
+459 EGITLAS
-466 IIQKEAR
+466 IIQKEAN
-473 TEDMPGVSMVFQNRW
+473 TEDMPGVSMVFQNRLK
-488 RQGIALGSDVTA
+488 QGIALGSDVTA

-508 IDRTNATNADI
+508 INRTNATNADI
-519 LAVNSLYNTRKYPG
+519 LAVNSLYNTRKFPG

>member
-27 PNGYVLVNGQEIPEI
+27 PNGYVLVNGQEIHEI

-169 VNPAATL
+169 ANPATTL

-186 EPTKSEPEST
+186 EPTKSEPESS

-201 VKSLEKPMKKVKRI
+201 AKSSEKPMKKVKRI

-226 GLFGGGYYWY
+226 GIFGGGYYWY

-248 DSAKTAAESNEKE
+248 DSAKAASESNEKE
-261 ANSVCEYQ
+261 ADSNCEYQ
-269 TIEISA
+269 TIEVTA
-275 GESVKQIA
+275 GESVKEIA
-283 NNLKQADLIR
+283 SNLKQADLIR
-293 NPLAFELYA
+293 NPMAFELYA

-315 YSFRKT
+315 YNFRKT

-336 SSDVFNLTILPGTSL
+336 SSDVFNLTILPGTNL

-377 QALTKHYDNPILK
+377 QALTKHYDNPVLK
-390 GLYANETKL
+390 GLYADKNKL
-399 SDLKIPEKL
+399 SNPDIPAKL

-459 QGITLAS
+459 EGITLAS
-466 IIQKEAR
+466 IIQKEAN
-473 TEDMPGVSMVFQNRW
+473 TEDMPGVSMVFQNRLK
-488 RQGIALGSDVTA
+488 QGIALGSDVTA

-519 LAVNSLYNTRKYPG
+519 LAVNSLYNTRKFPG

>member
-13 IGIAKADTSVRIAI
+13 IGVAKADTSVRIAI

-140 SASKIPNRLVSPAAS
+140 AASKIPNQLANPITKI
-155 MNSSASPA
+155 NPSA
-163 TAISPS
+163 
-169 VNPAATL
+169 NPAATL

-186 EPTKSEPEST
+186 ESTKSEPEST
-196 ESPRP
+196 ESPRSDR
-201 VKSLEKPMKKVKRI
+201 SLEKPMKKVKRI
-215 LLSLFILLFLA
+215 IFSLLILIFLA

-248 DSAKTAAESNEKE
+248 DSAKAAAESNEKE

-283 NNLKQADLIR
+283 NNLKQAGLIR

-308 AKLKTGK
+308 AKLKAGK

-321 MSARAIAKQLVNGVV
+321 MSARDIAKQLVNGVV

-390 GLYANETKL
+390 GLYADENKL
-399 SDLKIPEKL
+399 SSLDIPAKL

-449 KFKARGFTLR
+449 KFKTRGFTLR
-459 QGITLAS
+459 QGIILAS
-466 IIQKEAR
+466 IIQKEAN
-473 TEDMPGVSMVFQNRW
+473 TEDMPGVSMVFQNRLK
-488 RQGIALGSDVTA
+488 RGIALGSDVTA

-519 LAVNSLYNTRKYPG
+519 LAVNSLYNTRKFPG

>member
-131 NYAAKLAQN
+131 HYAAKLAQN
-140 SASKIPNRLVSPAAS
+140 SASKIPNQLVNPAADITPS
-155 MNSSASPA
+155 VSPA
-163 TAISPS
+163 TATSPYVS
-169 VNPAATL
+169 PATTL
-176 GSPEVQSIIN
+176 SSPEVQSIIN
-186 EPTKSEPEST
+186 EPTKSEAEST

-201 VKSLEKPMKKVKRI
+201 DRSLEKPMKKVKRI
-215 LLSLFILLFLA
+215 LFSLFILLFLA

-248 DSAKTAAESNEKE
+248 DSAKAASESNEKE
-261 ANSVCEYQ
+261 ADSNCEYQ
-269 TIEISA
+269 TIEVTA
-275 GESVKQIA
+275 GESVKEIA
-283 NNLKQADLIR
+283 SSLKQADLIR
-293 NPLAFELYA
+293 NPHAFELYA

-308 AKLKTGK
+308 AKLKAGK

-336 SSDVFNLTILPGTSL
+336 SSDVFNLTILPGTNL

-377 QALTKHYDNPILK
+377 QALTKHYDNPVLK
-390 GLYANETKL
+390 GLYADENKL
-399 SDLKIPEKL
+399 SNPDIPAKL

-449 KFKARGFTLR
+449 KFKARGLSLR
-459 QGITLAS
+459 EGITLAS
-466 IIQKEAR
+466 IIQKEAN
-473 TEDMPGVSMVFQNRW
+473 TEDMPGVSMVFQNRLK
-488 RQGIALGSDVTA
+488 QGIALGSDVTA

-508 IDRTNATNADI
+508 IDRANATNADI
-519 LAVNSLYNTRKYPG
+519 LAVNSLYNTRKFPG

>member
-74 KFADTLAA
+74 KFADTFAA

-155 MNSSASPA
+155 MNSSVSPA

-169 VNPAATL
+169 VSPATTL

-186 EPTKSEPEST
+186 ESTKSEPEST
-196 ESPRP
+196 ETPRSDR
-201 VKSLEKPMKKVKRI
+201 SLEKPMKKVKRI

-248 DSAKTAAESNEKE
+248 DSAKAAAESNEKE

-283 NNLKQADLIR
+283 NNLKQAGLIR

-308 AKLKTGK
+308 VKLKTGK

-321 MSARAIAKQLVNGVV
+321 MSARDIAKQLVNGVV

-377 QALTKHYDNPILK
+377 QALTKHYDNPVLK

-399 SDLKIPEKL
+399 SDLDIPVKL

-449 KFKARGFTLR
+449 KFKARGLSLR
-459 QGITLAS
+459 QGIILAS
-466 IIQKEAR
+466 IIQKEAN
-473 TEDMPGVSMVFQNRW
+473 TEDMPGVSMVFQNRL
-488 RQGIALGSDVTA
+488 RRGIALGSDVTA

-508 IDRTNATNADI
+508 IDRTTATNADI
-519 LAVNSLYNTRKYPG
+519 LAVNSLYNTRKFPG

-540 VPSKAALLAVAE
+540 IPSKAALLAVAE